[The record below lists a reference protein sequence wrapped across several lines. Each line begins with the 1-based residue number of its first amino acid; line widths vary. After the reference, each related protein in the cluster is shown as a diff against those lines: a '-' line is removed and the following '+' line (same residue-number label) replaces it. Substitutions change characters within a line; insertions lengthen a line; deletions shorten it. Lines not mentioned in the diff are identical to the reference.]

1 MVSQA
6 PTLPVQELAANA
18 LRRVL
23 AVAARVLR
31 GLSTLATIAAI
42 SVTAAWVVALA
53 EAPPED
59 ANQWVSRLIILAI
72 ALIPAGVL
80 VLFVAG
86 VGQLRELPQRAR
98 PLPADVRSQAA
109 HLRDSSTRPRGPF
122 ATLAALFGLA
132 KVVFGSREVLS
143 PYAAISAVLRPAI
156 LVAALFAAGAA
167 GGGDP
172 AAGVGAPPVAPLT

>member
-1 MVSQA
+1 
-6 PTLPVQELAANA
+6 
-18 LRRVL
+18 VL

-31 GLSTLATIAAI
+31 GLSTLAAVAAI
-42 SVTAAWVVALA
+42 SVMAAWVVALA

-59 ANQWVSRLIILAI
+59 GNEWISRIVILAI

-86 VGQLRELPQRAR
+86 VEQLRELPKRAR
-98 PLPADVRSQAA
+98 TLPADVRSQAA
-109 HLRDSSTRPRGPF
+109 HLRDPSTRRRGPF
-122 ATLAALFGLA
+122 ATLAGLFGLA

-156 LVAALFAAGAA
+156 LAAALFAALAA
-167 GGGDP
+167 VIEIP
-172 AAGVGAPPVAPLT
+172 TAVLVILVLLA

>member
-1 MVSQA
+1 MVSRA
-6 PTLPVQELAANA
+6 PSLPVQERATNA

-23 AVAARVLR
+23 AVAAHVLR
-31 GLSTLATIAAI
+31 GLSTLAAISAI

-59 ANQWVSRLIILAI
+59 ANEWISRIVILAI

-86 VGQLRELPQRAR
+86 VGQLRELPKRAR
-98 PLPADVRSQAA
+98 TLPADVRSQAA
-109 HLRDSSTRPRGPF
+109 RLRDPYTRPRGPF
-122 ATLAALFGLA
+122 GTLAALFGLA

-156 LVAALFAAGAA
+156 LVAALFAAFAA
-167 GGGDP
+167 VAEIP
-172 AAGVGAPPVAPLT
+172 AAVLVILVLLA

>member
-1 MVSQA
+1 MNGA
-6 PTLPVQELAANA
+6 PTLPVQERAANA

-31 GLSTLATIAAI
+31 GLSSLATVAAI
-42 SVTAAWVVALA
+42 SVTAAWGVALA
-53 EAPPED
+53 DTPPED
-59 ANQWVSRLIILAI
+59 ANEWIARIVILAI

-86 VGQLRELPQRAR
+86 VGQLRELPKRAR
-98 PLPADVRSQAA
+98 TLPADVRTRAA
-109 HLRDSSTRPRGPF
+109 HLRDPSTRRRGPI

-156 LVAALFAAGAA
+156 LVAALVAALAA
-167 GGGDP
+167 VVEIP
-172 AAGVGAPPVAPLT
+172 AAVLVILVLLA

>member
-1 MVSQA
+1 VNGA
-6 PTLPVQELAANA
+6 PTIPVQERAANA

-42 SVTAAWVVALA
+42 SVTAAWVVGLA

-59 ANQWVSRLIILAI
+59 GNEWISRLVILAI

-86 VGQLRELPQRAR
+86 VGQLRELPKRAR
-98 PLPADVRSQAA
+98 TLPADVRSQAA
-109 HLRDSSTRPRGPF
+109 HLRDPSTRRRGPF

-156 LVAALFAAGAA
+156 LVAALFAALAA
-167 GGGDP
+167 VIEVP
-172 AAGVGAPPVAPLT
+172 AAVFVVLLLTLV

>member
-1 MVSQA
+1 VNGA
-6 PTLPVQELAANA
+6 PTLPVQERAANA

-42 SVTAAWVVALA
+42 SVTTAWVVGLA

-59 ANQWVSRLIILAI
+59 GNEWISRLVILAI
-72 ALIPAGVL
+72 ALMPAGVL

-86 VGQLRELPQRAR
+86 VGQLRELPKRAR
-98 PLPADVRSQAA
+98 TLPADVRSQAA
-109 HLRDSSTRPRGPF
+109 NLRDPSTRRRGPF

-143 PYAAISAVLRPAI
+143 PYAAISAVLRPTI
-156 LVAALFAAGAA
+156 LVAALFAALAA
-167 GGGDP
+167 VIEIP
-172 AAGVGAPPVAPLT
+172 AAVLVILVLLA

>member
-1 MVSQA
+1 MNGA
-6 PTLPVQELAANA
+6 PTLPVQERAANA

-31 GLSTLATIAAI
+31 GLSSLATVAAI
-42 SVTAAWVVALA
+42 SVTAAWGVGLA
-53 EAPPED
+53 DAPPED
-59 ANQWVSRLIILAI
+59 ANEWIARIVILAI

-86 VGQLRELPQRAR
+86 VGQLRELPKRAR
-98 PLPADVRSQAA
+98 TLPADVRTRAA
-109 HLRDSSTRPRGPF
+109 HLRDPSTRRRGPI

-156 LVAALFAAGAA
+156 LVAALVAALAA
-167 GGGDP
+167 VVEIP
-172 AAGVGAPPVAPLT
+172 AAVLVILVLLA

>member
-1 MVSQA
+1 MNGA
-6 PTLPVQELAANA
+6 PTLPVQERAANA

-42 SVTAAWVVALA
+42 SVTTAWVVGLA
-53 EAPPED
+53 EASPED
-59 ANQWVSRLIILAI
+59 GNEWISRLVILAI

-86 VGQLRELPQRAR
+86 VRQLRELPKRAR
-98 PLPADVRSQAA
+98 TLPADVRSQAA
-109 HLRDSSTRPRGPF
+109 HLRDSATRRRGPF

-156 LVAALFAAGAA
+156 LVAALFAALAA
-167 GGGDP
+167 VIEIP
-172 AAGVGAPPVAPLT
+172 AAVLVILVLTLV

>member
-1 MVSQA
+1 MSRA
-6 PTLPVQELAANA
+6 PALPVQERVASA

-23 AVAARVLR
+23 SAAARVLR
-31 GLSTLATIAAI
+31 GLSALATIAAI
-42 SVTAAWVVALA
+42 SVTTAWVVALA

-59 ANQWVSRLIILAI
+59 ANEWISRIVILAI
-72 ALIPAGVL
+72 ALIPTGVL

-86 VGQLRELPQRAR
+86 VGQLRELSKRAR
-98 PLPADVRSQAA
+98 TLPADVRSQAA
-109 HLRDSSTRPRGPF
+109 HLRDPSTRRRGPF

-156 LVAALFAAGAA
+156 LVAALFAAFAA
-167 GGGDP
+167 VVEIP
-172 AAGVGAPPVAPLT
+172 AAVLVILVLLA

>member
-1 MVSQA
+1 VSRAQ
-6 PTLPVQELAANA
+6 PLPVQERAANA

-59 ANQWVSRLIILAI
+59 ANEWVSRLVILAI
-72 ALIPAGVL
+72 ALIPAVVL
-80 VLFVAG
+80 VLFVGG
-86 VGQLRELPQRAR
+86 VRQLRELPQRAR
-98 PLPADVRSQAA
+98 TLPADVRSQATR
-109 HLRDSSTRPRGPF
+109 LREPASRPRGPL
-122 ATLAALFGLA
+122 ATLVALFSLA
-132 KVVFGSREVLS
+132 KLVFGSREVLS

-156 LVAALFAAGAA
+156 LVAALLAAVAA
-167 GGGDP
+167 
-172 AAGVGAPPVAPLT
+172 AIEIPVAVLLILLLTLA

>member
-1 MVSQA
+1 MSQA
-6 PTLPVQELAANA
+6 PTLPVQERAASA

-59 ANQWVSRLIILAI
+59 ANEWASRLVILAV

-80 VLFVAG
+80 VLFVGG
-86 VGQLRELPQRAR
+86 VRQLRELPQRAR
-98 PLPADVRSQAA
+98 TLPADVRKQAT
-109 HLRDSSTRPRGPF
+109 HLRDPSTRLRGPF

-156 LVAALFAAGAA
+156 LVAALFAAFAA
-167 GGGDP
+167 VVEVPP
-172 AAGVGAPPVAPLT
+172 AVLLILLLMLV

>member
-1 MVSQA
+1 VNGA
-6 PTLPVQELAANA
+6 PTLPVQERAANA

-42 SVTAAWVVALA
+42 SVTTAWVVGLA

-59 ANQWVSRLIILAI
+59 GNEWISRLVILAI

-86 VGQLRELPQRAR
+86 VGHLRELPKRAR
-98 PLPADVRSQAA
+98 TLPADVRSQAA
-109 HLRDSSTRPRGPF
+109 HLRDPSTRRRGPF

-156 LVAALFAAGAA
+156 LVAALFAALAA
-167 GGGDP
+167 VIEIP
-172 AAGVGAPPVAPLT
+172 AAVLVILVLLA

>member
-1 MVSQA
+1 MNGA
-6 PTLPVQELAANA
+6 PTLPVQERAANA

-31 GLSTLATIAAI
+31 GLSTLATVAAI

-59 ANQWVSRLIILAI
+59 ANEWISRIVVLAI

-86 VGQLRELPQRAR
+86 VGQLRELPKRAR
-98 PLPADVRSQAA
+98 TLPADVRSRAA
-109 HLRDSSTRPRGPF
+109 RLRDPYTRPRGPF
-122 ATLAALFGLA
+122 GTLAALFGLA

-156 LVAALFAAGAA
+156 LVAALFAAFAA
-167 GGGDP
+167 AVEIP
-172 AAGVGAPPVAPLT
+172 AAVLVILVLLA

>member
-1 MVSQA
+1 MSRA
-6 PTLPVQELAANA
+6 PTLPVQERAANA

-31 GLSTLATIAAI
+31 GLSTLATVAAI
-42 SVTAAWVVALA
+42 SVTAAWAVALA

-59 ANQWVSRLIILAI
+59 ANEWVSRLVVLAI

-86 VGQLRELPQRAR
+86 VGQLRELPKRAR
-98 PLPADVRSQAA
+98 TLPADVRSQAA
-109 HLRDSSTRPRGPF
+109 HLRDSSTRPRGPVV
-122 ATLAALFGLA
+122 TIAAVFGLA

-156 LVAALFAAGAA
+156 LVAALFAAVAA
-167 GGGDP
+167 VVEIP
-172 AAGVGAPPVAPLT
+172 AAVLVIILLALV

>member
-1 MVSQA
+1 MSRA
-6 PTLPVQELAANA
+6 PTLPVQERAANA

-59 ANQWVSRLIILAI
+59 ANEWISRLVILAI

-86 VGQLRELPQRAR
+86 VRQLRELPQRAR
-98 PLPADVRSQAA
+98 TLPADVRSQATR
-109 HLRDSSTRPRGPF
+109 LRDPSTRPRGPF

-132 KVVFGSREVLS
+132 KIVFGSREVLS
-143 PYAAISAVLRPAI
+143 PYAAIAAVLRPAI
-156 LVAALFAAGAA
+156 LVAALLAALSAMIEV
-167 GGGDP
+167 P
-172 AAGVGAPPVAPLT
+172 AAVFVVLLLTLV

>member
-1 MVSQA
+1 MSRA
-6 PTLPVQELAANA
+6 PTLPVQERAANA

-59 ANQWVSRLIILAI
+59 ANEWVSRLVFLAI

-86 VGQLRELPQRAR
+86 VGQLRELSKRAR
-98 PLPADVRSQAA
+98 TLPADVRSQAA
-109 HLRDSSTRPRGPF
+109 RLRVSSTRPTGPF

-156 LVAALFAAGAA
+156 LVAALFAAVAA
-167 GGGDP
+167 VVEIP
-172 AAGVGAPPVAPLT
+172 AAVLVILVLLA

>member
-1 MVSQA
+1 MVSRA
-6 PTLPVQELAANA
+6 PTLPVQERAANA

-59 ANQWVSRLIILAI
+59 ANEWISRLVILAI

-86 VGQLRELPQRAR
+86 VGQLRELSKRAR
-98 PLPADVRSQAA
+98 TLPADVRSQAA
-109 HLRDSSTRPRGPF
+109 RLRDPSTRPRGPF

-143 PYAAISAVLRPAI
+143 PYATISAVLRPGI
-156 LVAALFAAGAA
+156 LVAALFAAVAA
-167 GGGDP
+167 VVEIP
-172 AAGVGAPPVAPLT
+172 AAVLLIVLLTLV

>member
-1 MVSQA
+1 MSRA
-6 PTLPVQELAANA
+6 PTLPVQERAANA

-31 GLSTLATIAAI
+31 GLSTLAAVAAI

-59 ANQWVSRLIILAI
+59 GNEWVSRIVVVAI

-86 VGQLRELPQRAR
+86 VGQLRELPKRAR
-98 PLPADVRSQAA
+98 TLPADVRTQAA
-109 HLRDSSTRPRGPF
+109 RLRDPTTRPRGPF

-156 LVAALFAAGAA
+156 IVAALFAALAA
-167 GGGDP
+167 VVEIP
-172 AAGVGAPPVAPLT
+172 AAVLAILVLLA